1 MLAVLA
7 SSWALLLGIM
17 LLMLGNGIQGT
28 LLGVRGGI
36 EGFSAAEMSYVMAA
50 YYAGFLMGSRLAPDM
65 IRRVG
70 HIRVFSALGSLI
82 SAVLVLYPVAPD
94 WIAWAVLRAVIG
106 FCFCGV
112 YITAESWLNNAS
124 TNETRGQALS
134 LYMIVQM
141 IGMIASQALMNLAD
155 PAGFELF
162 ILPSV
167 LVSLA
172 FMPILLTTAPAPSF
186 ESTKPLSFVMLFR
199 ASPLGCVGMF
209 LLGGIYAAL
218 FGMAAVWGSEAG
230 LSVSQI
236 STYVA
241 LIFAGGLVAQYPIGF
256 ASDRFGRRRIILA
269 LGCAGALV
277 TLAAPVL
284 PLTSAVVFA
293 LGLLLGG
300 IANPLYA
307 LLLAY
312 TNDFLD
318 NSDMAAASAGLI
330 FINGLGA
337 IGGPVLTGWLMVRF
351 GPSAYFIFMGV
362 LFLALAGYAAWRM
375 TRRAILGTPLPSGIA
390 VMSTS
395 ASSIAVEA
403 ALEAREERARGRAEG
418 AGR

>member
-1 MLAVLA
+1 MLTVLA

-17 LLMLGNGIQGT
+17 LLMMGNGIQGT

-36 EGFSAAEMSYVMAA
+36 EGFSAAEMSYVMAG
-50 YYAGFLMGSRLAPDM
+50 YYAGFLLGSRLAPDM

-94 WIAWAVLRAVIG
+94 WIAWAALRAVIG

-112 YITAESWLNNAS
+112 YITAESWLNNSA

-141 IGMIASQALMNLAD
+141 IGMIASQALMNVAD

-172 FMPILLTTAPAPSF
+172 FMPILLTAAPAPSF
-186 ESTKPLSFVMLFR
+186 ESTAPLSFARLFQ

-230 LSVSQI
+230 LTVGQI

-241 LIFAGGLVAQYPIGF
+241 LIFVGGLISQYPIGF
-256 ASDRFGRRRIILA
+256 ASDRFGRRRIILG
-269 LGCAGALV
+269 LGLAGAAVAL
-277 TLAAPVL
+277 LAAAL
-284 PLTSAVVFA
+284 PLHAVVVFA
-293 LGLLLGG
+293 IGIALGG

-337 IGGPVLTGWLMVRF
+337 IGGPILTGWLMVRF
-351 GPSAYFIFMGV
+351 GADAYFLFMGV

-375 TRRAILGTPLPSGIA
+375 TRRSVLGPAVPSGIA

-395 ASSIAVEA
+395 ASAIAVEA
-403 ALEAREERARGRAEG
+403 AMEAREGRARAASGPG
-418 AGR
+418 H